1 MLAVAAFSAQAISA
15 QTVEESENQDNWY
28 VGIKAGAS
36 AKATGVSVFNNIN
49 PSAGIRVGRWFTPV
63 FGQIGRASCRERV

>member
-1 MLAVAAFSAQAISA
+1 MKKVFLMLAVAAFSAQAISA

-36 AKATGVSVFNNIN
+36 AKTQVFQYSTTLTLL
-49 PSAGIRVGRWFTPV
+49 PEFV
-63 FGQIGRASCRERV
+63 